1 MTKRVAKVSVSSS
14 APSASTA
21 VRERPTSSSDSR
33 SAAASSEAS
42 AALTVPPG
50 KAIWPRWV
58 PTPLDERHEHG
69 CPDERPRVDD
79 PPLTRRE
86 PLPGARHE
94 LVEGHHDMKKPP
106 STLSAWPVTPADS
119 GSARNTAA
127 WAISSASIMRRC
139 GTRRL

>member
-1 MTKRVAKVSVSSS
+1 MR
-14 APSASTA
+14 ASNHGCLQPRYSGYYPLSLHDALPILTA
-21 VRERPTSSSDSR
+21 VGADAVGALGKDHVR
-33 SAAASSEAS
+33 SA
-42 AALTVPPG
+42 
-50 KAIWPRWV
+50 
-58 PTPLDERHEHG
+58 PLDERHEHG

-127 WAISSASIMRRC
+127 WASSSASIMRRC